1 MVRYLLARAEE
12 HESAR
17 VRRSSCKGILMHENE
32 TQYEIALSAKEL
44 RYLVS
49 CGAALL
55 QHIPEKSLATY
66 TNLTKQEIIDFCE
79 KVRDFMDK
87 NNLDM

>member
-1 MVRYLLARAEE
+1 
-12 HESAR
+12 
-17 VRRSSCKGILMHENE
+17 MHENE

-55 QHIPEKSLATY
+55 QHVPEKSLATY
-66 TNLTKQEIIDFCE
+66 TNITKQEIIDFCE